1 MITGAL
7 GVYLI
12 EASILLIILYLF
24 NNWLLSQE
32 TAHRMNRAVWLISIV
47 FSFALPF
54 VSLQSVDYIE
64 PMAGITFGEIAVE
77 SEIAAQ
83 AGAPAIFS
91 LYNIVNTLLF
101 IYLCGVVVCAIYMFI
116 GYFSLIS
123 LVYNGRYNLSNSAN
137 AEDKTLLYRLIG
149 YQRFAAVDRDIRYV
163 IHDNDNLS
171 PFSWFNSVVVS
182 RSDIEA
188 NDREIILHELSHIS
202 QRHSLDVLLL
212 NLATIILW
220 FNPASWL
227 TKRALQQVHEYCADD
242 AVLSLGI
249 NVKEYQLLLIRKAV
263 GARLYSMSNSLNHSN
278 LKNRI
283 TMMTKKKSP
292 KMMMAKCLYA
302 IPVAIFAIFIFA
314 SPALADSV
322 DAVSEVKITNYF
334 EQFKNFDLES
344 TPYGDNITEVEVVT
358 HVEKMSQDTTNVEKV
373 WLRSEVMPKFQGGDL
388 RDFRDWV
395 MARLRYP
402 AEAAKNN
409 IQGMV
414 TMKFVVEKDG
424 SIGNVE
430 VARSP
435 DSQLSEEAERVIL
448 SSPKWTPG
456 EQDGEKV
463 RVTYMLPVVFKISND
478 DETEK

>member
-1 MITGAL
+1 
-7 GVYLI
+7 
-12 EASILLIILYLF
+12 
-24 NNWLLSQE
+24 
-32 TAHRMNRAVWLISIV
+32 
-47 FSFALPF
+47 
-54 VSLQSVDYIE
+54 
-64 PMAGITFGEIAVE
+64 
-77 SEIAAQ
+77 
-83 AGAPAIFS
+83 
-91 LYNIVNTLLF
+91 
-101 IYLCGVVVCAIYMFI
+101 
-116 GYFSLIS
+116 
-123 LVYNGRYNLSNSAN
+123 
-137 AEDKTLLYRLIG
+137 
-149 YQRFAAVDRDIRYV
+149 
-163 IHDNDNLS
+163 
-171 PFSWFNSVVVS
+171 
-182 RSDIEA
+182 
-188 NDREIILHELSHIS
+188 
-202 QRHSLDVLLL
+202 
-212 NLATIILW
+212 
-220 FNPASWL
+220 
-227 TKRALQQVHEYCADD
+227 
-242 AVLSLGI
+242 
-249 NVKEYQLLLIRKAV
+249 
-263 GARLYSMSNSLNHSN
+263 
-278 LKNRI
+278 
-283 TMMTKKKSP
+283 
-292 KMMMAKCLYA
+292 MMAKCLYA